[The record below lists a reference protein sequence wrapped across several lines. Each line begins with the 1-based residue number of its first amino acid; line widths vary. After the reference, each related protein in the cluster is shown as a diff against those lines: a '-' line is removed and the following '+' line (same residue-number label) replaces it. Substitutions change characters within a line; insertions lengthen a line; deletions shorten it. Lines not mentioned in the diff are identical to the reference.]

1 MHPVIKLCLIL
12 SFFITDATKE
22 VSDIRVTVFNATH
35 VLIKWSLSGNSSIIT
50 YYLHNINTKKVINT
64 TNNLYFYG
72 IIDNSSYYNLSIFA
86 IERNSLPSDI
96 RTLEFVT
103 GGNKEE
109 RRERERE
116 KEKMREKEIKE
127 RGEGEIESV

>member
-1 MHPVIKLCLIL
+1 M
-12 SFFITDATKE
+12 
-22 VSDIRVTVFNATH
+22 FNATH

-50 YYLHNINTKKVINT
+50 YYLHNINTKEVVNT

-72 IIDNSSYYNLSIFA
+72 VIGNSSYYNLSIFA

-109 RRERERE
+109 KGREREKMGE

>member
-1 MHPVIKLCLIL
+1 MHPVTKLCLIL

-22 VSDIRVTVFNATH
+22 VNNIRVTVFNATH

-50 YYLHNINTKKVINT
+50 YYLHNINTKEVVNT

-72 IIDNSSYYNLSIFA
+72 VIGNSSYYNLSIFA

-109 RRERERE
+109 RRERER
-116 KEKMREKEIKE
+116 KWE
-127 RGEGEIESV
+127 RKRR

>member
-22 VSDIRVTVFNATH
+22 VNDIRVTVFNATH

-50 YYLHNINTKKVINT
+50 YYLHNINTKEVVNT

-72 IIDNSSYYNLSIFA
+72 VIGNSSSYNLSIFA

-109 RRERERE
+109 KGRERER
-116 KEKMREKEIKE
+116 KWE
-127 RGEGEIESV
+127 RKRR

>member
-1 MHPVIKLCLIL
+1 M
-12 SFFITDATKE
+12 
-22 VSDIRVTVFNATH
+22 FNATH
-35 VLIKWSLSGNSSIIT
+35 VLIKWSLSSNSSTIT
-50 YYLHNINTKKVINT
+50 YYLHNINTKEVVNT

-72 IIDNSSYYNLSIFA
+72 VIGNSSYYNLSIFA